1 MSTSP
6 GKRACAIRHVAFEDA
21 GSFTAVLAGHGYHLD
36 YLETGVDD
44 FAGLSEPPELLI
56 VLGGPIAAYDEDLY
70 PVIAHEVAAIER
82 QIAADKPVL
91 GVCLGAQ
98 LIARALGAR
107 VYPGSAKEIGWAPLS
122 PSEAGERSC
131 LAPLAQN
138 DWQVLHWHGDTFDLP
153 QGALRLASTSVAENQ
168 AFSLGPRILGLQF
181 HVEAQSQALEQW
193 LIGHAAEIAQ
203 ANVDIPGL
211 REDTKRWG
219 AGLERAGA
227 SVLDAWLDEL

>member
-1 MSTSP
+1 MSPSP
-6 GKRACAIRHVAFEDA
+6 AKRACAIRHVAFEDA
-21 GSFTAVLAGHGYHLD
+21 GSFAAVLASHGYHLD
-36 YLETGVDD
+36 YHEAGLDD
-44 FAGLSEPPELLI
+44 FAGLAAAPDLLI

-70 PVIAHEVAAIER
+70 PIIAHEVAAIER
-82 QIAADKPVL
+82 QISADKPVL

-107 VYPGSAKEIGWAPLS
+107 VYPGPTKEIGWAPLS

-131 LAPLAQN
+131 LAPLAKN
-138 DWQVLHWHGDTFDLP
+138 DWHVLHWHGDTFDLP
-153 QGALRLASTSVAENQ
+153 PGVVRLASTQGAENQ

-181 HVEAQSQALEQW
+181 HVEAQAHTLEQW

-203 ANVDIPGL
+203 ANVDIPRL

-227 SVLDAWLDEL
+227 SILEAWLKSL